1 MSLFLYQ
8 VSPSGGDSVA
18 TIRHW
23 VVAAP
28 AIAAFIGL
36 CVAAAATQTGARR
49 AALLSAGAGCA
60 FGVSAVLTK
69 AFVHYLGQG
78 PLAWIPHWE
87 PYGLAVSSIG
97 GLLLAQSAFQTGAL
111 AAAVGAEQVLQPLAG
126 VVLGVALLGENV
138 SPADPL
144 QRLAA
149 ALALAATLGSVVIL
163 ARVEHPE
170 EDVEPE
176 GVTWAP
182 PAG

>member
-1 MSLFLYQ
+1 MSAWRWR
-8 VSPSGGDSVA
+8 P
-18 TIRHW
+18 
-23 VVAAP
+23 
-28 AIAAFIGL
+28 
-36 CVAAAATQTGARR
+36 RR
-49 AALLSAGAGCA
+49 PEHDALALLSAGAGCA

-78 PLAWIPHWE
+78 PLAWVPHWE

-149 ALALAATLGSVVIL
+149 VLALAAMLGSVVIL

-170 EDVEPE
+170 GALEPD
-176 GVTWAP
+176 GSTIDLDP
-182 PAG
+182 TSPNPIHRST